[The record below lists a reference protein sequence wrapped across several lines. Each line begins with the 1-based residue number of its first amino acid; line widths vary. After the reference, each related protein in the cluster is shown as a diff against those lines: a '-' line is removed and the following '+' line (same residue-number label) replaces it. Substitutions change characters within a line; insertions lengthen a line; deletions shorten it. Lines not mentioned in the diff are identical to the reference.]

1 MLPQEVIRIKRDG
14 GILDPADLRAFVL
27 DIASGKIAQGQVGA
41 FTMAVFLR
49 GMTRDETVAYTL
61 AMRDSGVVLDWKPL
75 GLDNRRLI
83 EKHSSGGVGDEKI
96 TLLVVPL
103 AAACGLYAPNISGRG
118 LGHVGGEIDML
129 DAIPGYI
136 TQPTPEHFMRVV
148 KEVGGSIC
156 GPTPDLAPVDRD
168 IFYVRDVA
176 STVDSVPL
184 ITGSIMSKKLAA
196 GPRGLVTSVG
206 CGTGSFMANI
216 EQARE
221 LAVSMADVGAGAGV
235 PTVMMITDLCAVLG
249 LTAGNAIEVVETVE
263 FLTGKRRDAR
273 TLELLLAIAAE
284 MLVMGGVAPDMDAA
298 TKLAQA
304 RLDDGSAAEK
314 FDKMV
319 AGMGGPKNFIENPA
333 KHMDVAPVI
342 KPLFA
347 ARAGYVAGMDCHGPG
362 MAVVDMGGGRTRPEQ
377 TIDFAVGLADFVQ
390 VGDAVGKD
398 RPLCVIHARDDAGWE
413 RAAGRILPAITVTDE
428 KPAPL
433 GPIVLERIAREPKG

>member
-1 MLPQEVIRIKRDG
+1 
-14 GILDPADLRAFVL
+14 
-27 DIASGKIAQGQVGA
+27 
-41 FTMAVFLR
+41 MAVFLR

-61 AMRDSGVVLDWKPL
+61 AMRDLGLVLDWKPL
-75 GLDNRRLI
+75 GLDDRRLI
-83 EKHSSGGVGDEKI
+83 EKHSSGGVGDEKL

-118 LGHVGGEIDML
+118 LGHVGGEVDML
-129 DAIPGYI
+129 DAIPGYV

-156 GPTPDLAPVDRD
+156 GPTPNLAPVDRD

-206 CGTGSFMANI
+206 CGTGSFMVNL
-216 EQARE
+216 EQARA

-249 LTAGNAIEVVETVE
+249 VTAGNAIEVVETVD
-263 FLTGKRRDAR
+263 FLTGKFRDAR
-273 TLELLLAIAAE
+273 TLELLLELAGE
-284 MLVMGGVAPDMDAA
+284 MLVMGGIAADMAA
-298 TKLAQA
+298 GKRLAQA
-304 RLDDGSAAEK
+304 KLDDGSAAEK
-314 FDKMV
+314 FDRMV
-319 AGMGGPKNFIENPA
+319 AGMGGPRNFIADPA
-333 KHMDVAPVI
+333 KHMDRAPVI

-347 ARAGYVAGMDCHGPG
+347 PRAGYVTGMDCHGPG
-362 MAVVDMGGGRTRPEQ
+362 MAVVDMGGGRTHPDQ
-377 TIDFAVGLADFVQ
+377 KIDFAVGLSDFCQ

-398 RPLCVIHARDDAGWE
+398 RPLCMIHARDEAGWA
-413 RAAGRILPAITVTDE
+413 RAAARILPAITVAAE
-428 KPAPL
+428 KGPPL
-433 GPIVLERIAREPKG
+433 GPIVLERIAREPKIAMGA